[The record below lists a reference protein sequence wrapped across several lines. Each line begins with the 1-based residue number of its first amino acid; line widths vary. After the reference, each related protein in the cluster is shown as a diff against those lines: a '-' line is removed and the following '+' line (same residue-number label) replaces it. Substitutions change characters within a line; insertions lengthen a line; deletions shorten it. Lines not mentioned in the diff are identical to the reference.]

1 MKSPILSCALA
12 LAAVAANWQSV
23 KVYEYATRTTKI
35 SLDGAGFIVLFCIAA
50 LLFLS
55 RGLYKQ
61 IRHCLDQGIRI
72 PYETRLIQFWPCL
85 LLLPLLVR
93 WSGSYSESTQ
103 EGARLTHS
111 FGYGS
116 DLSAY
121 ALLLCAL
128 TIIVFQFYKGVA
140 QFIEN
145 PQKADPCR

>member
-1 MKSPILSCALA
+1 MKSTLLSCALA

-23 KVYEYATRTTKI
+23 KVYESAARTTQI
-35 SLDGAGFIVLFCIAA
+35 SLDGAGFIVLFCIVA
-50 LLFLS
+50 LVFLS

-72 PYETRLIQFWPCL
+72 PHQARFIQFWPCFL
-85 LLLPLLVR
+85 LVPLLVR
-93 WSGSYSESTQ
+93 WSSSYSETTP

-111 FGYGS
+111 YGYGS

-121 ALLLCAL
+121 ALLLCVL

-145 PQKADPCR
+145 PQKAEPCG